1 MVLMLMFK
9 SYEKRKLVFS
19 HDEQTMANHSY
30 FRLTCPPL
38 NKIVIHMFLI
48 IWTIPLRTDDELNDQ
63 LENWISIM
71 LVPHEKNKINFDI
84 DETKRIGGWGFT
96 IKCL

>member
-1 MVLMLMFK
+1 MVLKLMFE

-19 HDEQTMANHSY
+19 DEQTMANHSY

-38 NKIVIHMFLI
+38 NKMFLI

-71 LVPHEKNKINFDI
+71 LIPHEKNKINFDI
-84 DETKRIGGWGFT
+84 DETKRIRGWGFT